1 MPRGFVCQL
10 HYQGGG
16 SLLCQTSTGDSWRL
30 PFAHAPPHVRIGHTV
45 TFSLPSDQAD
55 LAVDLEVIQEKA
67 AKPVPPISKQPSRKL
82 QRSITR
88 FHNAVLE
95 EKLQMIETAEGV
107 LSDLLNEVE
116 LDGDAICKL
125 LCRCA
130 GWLHAPG
137 SFEAKD
143 VAAAATEA
151 AMVSR
156 PSTPSDLQR
165 RVRRLLILALSSLD
179 LSDITTY
186 QAVEIAVLYINQIIQ
201 LMQGKETL
209 FSENRKSLAV
219 RQWRQLQ
226 ELLVASD
233 AQHGPVKR
241 KASDYPLEAL
251 KGKATRSKDRSAAI
265 DGVYRPY
272 ERIRSLPA
280 VYEAPDRVVR

>member
-1 MPRGFVCQL
+1 M
-10 HYQGGG
+10 
-16 SLLCQTSTGDSWRL
+16 SLCWM
-30 PFAHAPPHVRIGHTV
+30 A
-45 TFSLPSDQAD
+45 
-55 LAVDLEVIQEKA
+55 
-67 AKPVPPISKQPSRKL
+67 
-82 QRSITR
+82 
-88 FHNAVLE
+88 
-95 EKLQMIETAEGV
+95 
-107 LSDLLNEVE
+107 
-116 LDGDAICKL
+116 
-125 LCRCA
+125 
-130 GWLHAPG
+130 APG

-272 ERIRSLPA
+272 ESIRSLPA